1 MLNIFQK
8 TNHIPLCATCT
19 CIHICLIVQITKKK
33 NYDSLTKSNEAF
45 GLYKTFSFP
54 GPHACL
60 KRQLNVGVPSDGIS
74 EMRLSQHVWHYKD
87 PSLPKR

>member
-1 MLNIFQK
+1 MCYMYMYSYLFDSS
-8 TNHIPLCATCT
+8 NHP
-19 CIHICLIVQITKKK
+19 KKK

-45 GLYKTFSFP
+45 GLYKTFSSP
-54 GPHACL
+54 GLHACL
-60 KRQLNVGVPSDGIS
+60 KRQLNVGVPSDGIT

>member
-1 MLNIFQK
+1 MCYMYMYSYLFDSSNHQK
-8 TNHIPLCATCT
+8 KP
-19 CIHICLIVQITKKK
+19 K

-45 GLYKTFSFP
+45 GLYKTFSSP

-60 KRQLNVGVPSDGIS
+60 KRQLNVGVPSDGIT